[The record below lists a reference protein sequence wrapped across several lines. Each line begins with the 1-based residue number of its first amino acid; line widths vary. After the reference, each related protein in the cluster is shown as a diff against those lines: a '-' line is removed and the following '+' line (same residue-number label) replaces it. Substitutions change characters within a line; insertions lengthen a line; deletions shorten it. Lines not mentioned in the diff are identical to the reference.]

1 VAGLKLGEI
10 HDDRVQPAPAGRAPG
25 RLTSLARG
33 IWRDHR
39 LITILVAV
47 SIVPRV
53 LASLAFRPALL
64 TADSFLYMQ
73 EATHFQLGTIRPSG
87 YSLLL
92 ALVRSLPS
100 PLLVITTLQHL
111 MGIGIAVLVYWLL
124 RYWGLPAWG
133 ASLAAVPTLFDTRE
147 IALESYILPD
157 TLFTLAVMVVVAL
170 LITKHAPRRWQCVAA
185 GLLLAYV
192 TVLRGNGLPLVV
204 VAGAYLLTRRV
215 GWRALAAGAAAF
227 VLPVLGYVAVYH
239 SQYGQFSISS
249 SDGIFLWS
257 RTTSFANCAIIKPP
271 PRLAPLCPDRE
282 TSVAS
287 SGPAPPWSVSAL
299 LDAPVPNDF
308 IWASDVWW
316 RHDAHPGINSYN
328 SKLGRQFAI
337 AAIKAQPLDY
347 LRVAGRDIMLVFL
360 ANDRPLTHQTMSFTV
375 SPHIAALPAYYV
387 ADISAYAGT
396 TSNTHLVQ
404 PYAYFMFLY
413 QLPVYFPGIVFL
425 LVVVTGLVGVV
436 RNWRRWG
443 GPQALPWALAAVSIV
458 VPALVTQSLY
468 RYSMVAIPLAC
479 VAAGLAF
486 VRPGTEYA
494 VAGAPADSGPA
505 VAGAPTGSVQAAR
518 DSDGAGEGVG
528 AGDGGGAAE
537 DGRRTAPSGS
547 APAAATGPV
556 AEAGEPE
563 QP

>member
-1 VAGLKLGEI
+1 MGL
-10 HDDRVQPAPAGRAPG
+10 V
-25 RLTSLARG
+25 RG

-39 LITILVAV
+39 LFTILVAV
-47 SIVPRV
+47 SVVPRV
-53 LASLAFRPALL
+53 LATLAFRPALL
-64 TADSFLYMQ
+64 TADSFIYMQ
-73 EATHFQLGTIRPSG
+73 EATHFQLGNIRPSG

-92 ALVRSLPS
+92 WLIRPFPS

-111 MGIGIAVLVYWLL
+111 MGIGVAVVVYWLL

-133 ASLAAVPTLFDTRE
+133 ASLAAVPVLFDTRE

-157 TLFTLAVMVVVAL
+157 TLFILAVMLVVAL
-170 LITKHAPRRWQCVAA
+170 LITKHAPRRWQCVLA

-192 TVLRGNGLPLVV
+192 TVLRGNGLPLVI
-204 VAGAYLLTRRV
+204 VAAAYLLTRRV
-215 GWRALAAGAAAF
+215 GWRAFTAGAAAF
-227 VLPVLGYVAVYH
+227 VLPVLAYVAVYH
-239 SQYGQFSISS
+239 AQYGQFSITG

-257 RTTSFANCAIIKPP
+257 RTTSFANCAVIKPP

-287 SGPAPPWSVSAL
+287 PGPAPPWSISAML
-299 LDAPVPNDF
+299 NAPLPNDF
-308 IWASDVWW
+308 IWAGDVWW
-316 RHDAHPGINSYN
+316 RHDAHPGIDPYN
-328 SKLGRQFAI
+328 NKLGREFAL

-347 LRVAGRDIMLVFL
+347 LRVSARDVMLLFL
-360 ANDRPLTHQTMSFTV
+360 ANDRPLTHETMSFTTT
-375 SPHIAALPAYYV
+375 PHIPVLPSYYV
-387 ADISAYAGT
+387 ADISSYAGT

-425 LVVVTGLVGVV
+425 GVIVIGLVGVI

-458 VPALVTQSLY
+458 VPALVTQALY

-486 VRPGTEYA
+486 VRVGTEP
-494 VAGAPADSGPA
+494 VAAGTSSDPARAASGRVASTPAPGGQPVPGGDVTEPSRPA
-505 VAGAPTGSVQAAR
+505 TPAGQP
-518 DSDGAGEGVG
+518 
-528 AGDGGGAAE
+528 
-537 DGRRTAPSGS
+537 PL
-547 APAAATGPV
+547 ATGPA